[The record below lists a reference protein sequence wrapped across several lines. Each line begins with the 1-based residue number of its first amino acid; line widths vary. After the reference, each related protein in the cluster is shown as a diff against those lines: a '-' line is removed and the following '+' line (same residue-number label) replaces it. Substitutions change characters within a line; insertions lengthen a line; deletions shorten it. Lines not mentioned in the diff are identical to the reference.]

1 MRFLTGVDIS
11 ITYALICALILVV
24 TYLVNITYMSVFY
37 HRTFTHGSLVLR
49 PWFRKFVIMSGP
61 WVTGM
66 DIKAWSCMH
75 RIHHKY
81 SDKRRDPHS
90 PSNSSIL
97 YVIVAQVQ
105 YYARVMQQLLKGR
118 RPYAPI
124 VADLDFPVVW
134 FQRMQLWWVPYLVHI
149 AIGVGIA
156 LTFNAWLAGAAF
168 IMGCMS
174 HPIQGW
180 IINSFGHAVGYRNF
194 DRDDD
199 SRNNMP
205 AALFILG
212 EGFQNN
218 HHQYPA
224 SARFSAK
231 PWEIDF
237 GYVICRVL
245 EFFRVARISQEGLI
259 PKGV

>member
-1 MRFLTGVDIS
+1 MDIS
-11 ITYALICALILVV
+11 ISYALICAAILVV

-37 HRTFTHGSLVLR
+37 HRTFTHGSLVLH
-49 PWFRKFVIMSGP
+49 PWFRKFVIFTGP

-66 DIKAWSCMH
+66 DIKTWSCMH

-81 SDKRRDPHS
+81 SDGRRDPHS

-97 YVIVAQVQ
+97 GVIVAQLKS
-105 YYARVMQQLLKGR
+105 YARVMQGLLEKK
-118 RPYAPI
+118 RPYTPM
-124 VADLDFPVVW
+124 VADLEFPVVW
-134 FQRMQLWWVPYLVHI
+134 FQRAQIWWAPYVLHI
-149 AIGVGIA
+149 LIGLGIA
-156 LTFNAWLAGAAF
+156 FFFDAWLAGGAF
-168 IMGCMS
+168 VLGAMS

-194 DRDDD
+194 DRPDD
-199 SRNNMP
+199 SVNNMP

-237 GYVICRVL
+237 GYVICHVL
-245 EFFRVARISQEGLI
+245 QFFRVARISEAGLI
-259 PKGV
+259 PKGI